1 MAFTIPESIEN
12 LPNVT
17 PGEARVFRLLKTK
30 LPDDVLVWYDVP
42 VRGRYSD
49 FIVLHPRL
57 GVLVLEV
64 KDWSL
69 DTIRAITP
77 NHVVLNTPAG
87 EKTVEHPL
95 KQARACVHKVVSLL
109 ESATGLVQNDARH
122 KGRLVC
128 PFGYGVIWTNLKESA
143 FKTTFGGLIDPFGM
157 LFRESLAPSID
168 PIEFSERLAGLFPV
182 HFEFEF
188 TRAQIDRI
196 RWLLFPEIRLPR
208 NIPSRQ
214 QPSRQ
219 TEPTLLDDQ
228 QPDDRAMLAVMDYE
242 QERLAKNLGD
252 GHRLVRGVAG
262 SGKTW
267 TLVCRARLLAK
278 LHPKWRILVLCYNAT
293 LAAWLEQTIQADPDV
308 KHHRKLEIRTFHSWL
323 NQSASAVGLPSG
335 KFSDGDVSTTATA
348 VQLTQLAEQNDRRL
362 IRYDAILIDE
372 AHDFPSEWLKLA
384 VSRLNPETDSL
395 FIVYDGAQN
404 IYRRG
409 FSFSK
414 VGIKVRGRTRLLRT
428 NYRNTRQIAEFATE
442 FLGRGVRYTEE
453 ELLRDD
459 EGQLLEIVRP
469 ATSARTGSHPLLV
482 QCERFRE
489 ECAEAAAR
497 AKLWIERD
505 HLPPQEILI
514 VYVKKGATAGDER
527 YVKALLGALDETGIA
542 YEWIARDWRTK
553 RAFRSDSPTVKVST
567 IHSAKGLDFDT
578 VVMVGVSLLPS
589 SETAADLE
597 RKLVYIGLT
606 RARRQLVVTWCK
618 ESAFVAEMK
627 AILSRKG

>member
-1 MAFTIPESIEN
+1 
-12 LPNVT
+12 
-17 PGEARVFRLLKTK
+17 
-30 LPDDVLVWYDVP
+30 
-42 VRGRYSD
+42 
-49 FIVLHPRL
+49 
-57 GVLVLEV
+57 
-64 KDWSL
+64 
-69 DTIRAITP
+69 
-77 NHVVLNTPAG
+77 
-87 EKTVEHPL
+87 
-95 KQARACVHKVVSLL
+95 
-109 ESATGLVQNDARH
+109 
-122 KGRLVC
+122 
-128 PFGYGVIWTNLKESA
+128 
-143 FKTTFGGLIDPFGM
+143 
-157 LFRESLAPSID
+157 
-168 PIEFSERLAGLFPV
+168 
-182 HFEFEF
+182 
-188 TRAQIDRI
+188 
-196 RWLLFPEIRLPR
+196 
-208 NIPSRQ
+208 
-214 QPSRQ
+214 
-219 TEPTLLDDQ
+219 
-228 QPDDRAMLAVMDYE
+228 
-242 QERLAKNLGD
+242 
-252 GHRLVRGVAG
+252 
-262 SGKTW
+262 
-267 TLVCRARLLAK
+267 
-278 LHPKWRILVLCYNAT
+278 
-293 LAAWLEQTIQADPDV
+293 
-308 KHHRKLEIRTFHSWL
+308 
-323 NQSASAVGLPSG
+323 
-335 KFSDGDVSTTATA
+335 
-348 VQLTQLAEQNDRRL
+348 
-362 IRYDAILIDE
+362 
-372 AHDFPSEWLKLA
+372 
-384 VSRLNPETDSL
+384 ETDSL

-442 FLGRGVRYTEE
+442 FLGRGVRYAEE

-469 ATSARTGSHPLLV
+469 ATSARTGLHPLLV